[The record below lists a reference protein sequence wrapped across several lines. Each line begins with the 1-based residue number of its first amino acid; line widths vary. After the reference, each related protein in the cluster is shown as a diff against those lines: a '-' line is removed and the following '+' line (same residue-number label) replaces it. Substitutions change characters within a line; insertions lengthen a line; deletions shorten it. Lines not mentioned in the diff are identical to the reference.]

1 MNLVAAGLNHHTSTL
16 ELRERLYFAPE
27 QIPGALLYLRKLLGG
42 GGAVILST
50 CNRVEIYAHHSAPPE
65 DVIGLI
71 RRFLREWHSVP
82 EETFAEQMYV
92 HTDQEA
98 IGHLFRVACG
108 LDSLVLGEAQVLGQ
122 VHDAYLMAQTEQTAD
137 KVIHALFQRAFAV
150 AKEVRSNSGIGA
162 GKVSIG
168 SVAAD
173 LAVSIF
179 SELGDKTVLV
189 VGSGKMG
196 ELTLSRLVERG
207 VGRVLVANRSAGKME
222 ELAGRFEGEPV
233 GFAELAE
240 QLHRADIIISST
252 AASEYVLAPQ
262 HFQQALRMRDQ
273 RPMFAIDIA
282 VPRDIDPKVNE
293 LDNVH
298 LYDVDDLSGVTQAN
312 IEERRKAV
320 SYCMGVIDEAAERF
334 WTWVQGLAAESTIVS
349 MSRELHAVRER
360 ELAKTLAN
368 LPELNEKEREEVT
381 YLSKRIV
388 NAILQRPMTQLK
400 REVAERDPHTVLHL
414 VKRLFGLKEG
424 P

>member
-1 MNLVAAGLNHHTSTL
+1 
-16 ELRERLYFAPE
+16 
-27 QIPGALLYLRKLLGG
+27 
-42 GGAVILST
+42 
-50 CNRVEIYAHHSAPPE
+50 
-65 DVIGLI
+65 
-71 RRFLREWHSVP
+71 
-82 EETFAEQMYV
+82 
-92 HTDQEA
+92 
-98 IGHLFRVACG
+98 
-108 LDSLVLGEAQVLGQ
+108 
-122 VHDAYLMAQTEQTAD
+122 
-137 KVIHALFQRAFAV
+137 
-150 AKEVRSNSGIGA
+150 
-162 GKVSIG
+162 
-168 SVAAD
+168 
-173 LAVSIF
+173 
-179 SELGDKTVLV
+179 
-189 VGSGKMG
+189 
-196 ELTLSRLVERG
+196 
-207 VGRVLVANRSAGKME
+207 ME
-222 ELAGRFEGEPV
+222 ELAGRFGGEPL

-252 AASEYVLAPQ
+252 AASEYVLTPR

-424 P
+424 L